1 MKTIKLFIIA
11 AAGVMALIACNREN
25 SLQESKTIT
34 IQASIG
40 AVSKVTTTGNTA
52 KFDDG
57 DKITL
62 YAWTEDKTAVPAKRV
77 VDGIGNT
84 LYSTVW
90 LPDQAM
96 LWADMVTPHYF
107 LGIYPTRTVTDFKA
121 DAFTIKPDDYQASDL
136 LVATNTQGLKATDAA
151 VDMVFDHVAA
161 KLFVNLTFRN
171 QWDTDPTVSSVT
183 VTAKKSGT
191 VDYLAKTITATAN
204 ETAAP
209 IELNKDKNEA
219 WSGLQVPQNIRSIT
233 ITIDGKNYNFTHTD
247 DIPLEG
253 GKFTTV
259 NLIVGRDKIDLGNV
273 SISNWKEGT
282 TINGG
287 EAQNDED

>member
-62 YAWTEDKTAVPAKRV
+62 YAWTGDKTAVPAKRV

-161 KLFVNLTFRN
+161 KLFVNLTFRS

-183 VTAKKSGT
+183 ITAKKSGT

-219 WSGLQVPQNIRSIT
+219 WSGLQVPQSVRSIT
-233 ITIDGKNYNFTHTD
+233 ITIDGKNYVFTHTD

>member
-1 MKTIKLFIIA
+1 MKTIKLFII
-11 AAGVMALIACNREN
+11 AAGVMALIACNRES

-52 KFDDG
+52 KFDEG

-62 YAWTEDKTAVPAKRV
+62 YAWTGDKTAVPAKRV
-77 VDGIGNT
+77 VDGTGNT
-84 LYSTVW
+84 LYNAVW
-90 LPDQAM
+90 LPEKAM

-107 LGIYPTRTVTDFKA
+107 LGIYPTRTVTDFKT

-204 ETAAP
+204 EAAAP

-233 ITIDGKNYNFTHTD
+233 ITIDGKNYVFTHTD

>member
-62 YAWTEDKTAVPAKRV
+62 YAWTGDKTAVPAKRV
-77 VDGIGNT
+77 VDGISNT

-204 ETAAP
+204 EAAAP

-219 WSGLQVPQNIRSIT
+219 WSGLQVPQNVRSIT
-233 ITIDGKNYNFTHTD
+233 ITIDGKNYVFTHTD

>member
-62 YAWTEDKTAVPAKRV
+62 YAWTGDKTAVPAKRV

-204 ETAAP
+204 EAATP

-219 WSGLQVPQNIRSIT
+219 WSGLQVPQSVRSIT
-233 ITIDGKNYNFTHTD
+233 ITIDGKNYVFTHTE
-247 DIPLEG
+247 DIQLEG

>member
-62 YAWTEDKTAVPAKRV
+62 YAWTGDKTAVPAKRV
-77 VDGIGNT
+77 VDGIRNT
-84 LYSTVW
+84 LYSAVW

-121 DAFTIKPDDYQASDL
+121 DAFTIKTDDYQASDL

-161 KLFVNLTFRN
+161 KLFVNLTFRS

-204 ETAAP
+204 EAAAP

-219 WSGLQVPQNIRSIT
+219 WSGLQVPQNVRSIT
-233 ITIDGKNYNFTHTD
+233 ITIDGKNYVFTHTD

>member
-11 AAGVMALIACNREN
+11 AAGVMALIACSREN
-25 SLQESKTIT
+25 SLKESKTIT

-40 AVSKVTTTGNTA
+40 AVTKVTTTGNTA

-57 DKITL
+57 DKVTL
-62 YAWTEDKTAVPAKRV
+62 YAWTGDKTAVPAKKV

-84 LYSTVW
+84 LYGSVW

-161 KLFVNLTFRN
+161 KLFVNLTFRS

-183 VTAKKSGT
+183 VTAKKSGS

-209 IELNKDKNEA
+209 IKLNKDKNEA

-233 ITIDGKNYNFTHTD
+233 ITIDGKNYAFTHTD